1 MDQTDLSH
9 SKWEASLKEWK
20 KSLPSDFKLD
30 LIDPKTSKYRTVLH
44 LRLNY
49 YYAWITMGK
58 VALVT
63 VARTH
68 LRQHLHPGS
77 SAPELSETVRK
88 HAKACIRAAQK
99 LLQLFESL
107 TRTQKITR
115 FSFTDFQG
123 CSIATIVTLV
133 AGLIERDSGYHSRV
147 AFGLDCLTKMA
158 TGNMT
163 AKMGVRFVQAIQS
176 VTTEAAEKLSH
187 VTCHEQ
193 CAQRDLE
200 IPVASGYNQWTEW
213 LTVQDQLS
221 GDATSTQP
229 VAFEYSQSTMAG
241 LSSWQCPQ
249 EQLYS
254 SSSFLPRTSSDIL
267 TVPETSEAG
276 EIFPFSALYADEQTL
291 LMGLTGLDALG
302 FSSLP
307 DQL

>member
-1 MDQTDLSH
+1 VDQTDLSH
-9 SKWEASLKEWK
+9 STWEASLKEWK
-20 KSLPSDFKLD
+20 RSLPSNFNLD

-68 LRQHLHPGS
+68 LRQHLHPGT

-88 HAKACIRAAQK
+88 HAKACIKAAQK

-123 CSIATIVTLV
+123 CSIATIITLV
-133 AGLIERDSGYHSRV
+133 AGIIGRDSGYHSRV

-176 VTTEAAEKLSH
+176 ITTEAAEKLSR
-187 VTCHEQ
+187 VTGCEN

-200 IPVASGYNQWTEW
+200 IPVTSGYNQWTEW
-213 LTVQDQLS
+213 LTVQDHLS

-229 VAFEYSQSTMAG
+229 ATFEYPQSTIGG
-241 LSSWQCPQ
+241 LSSWHCPE
-249 EQLYS
+249 EQSYS
-254 SSSFLPRTSSDIL
+254 SSSFMPRNSLDIL
-267 TVPETSEAG
+267 TVPGTSEAG
-276 EIFPFSALYADEQTL
+276 ETFPFSALYADEQTL
-291 LMGLTGLDALG
+291 LMGLTGLDALD
-302 FSSLP
+302 FSSLS